1 MRNKGRR
8 RRAGQS
14 HLLCMVFSVGWWGR
28 RSRPTWVLSVRRT
41 ASTLSHSGMVPWYKK
56 SEFFLQLMMVIKV
69 CVLPNR
75 GGA

>member
-1 MRNKGRR
+1 MGFPVCRNAELMGR
-8 RRAGQS
+8 
-14 HLLCMVFSVGWWGR
+14 R

-56 SEFFLQLMMVIKV
+56 SEFFLQPVMVIKV